1 MVEAKIKILD
11 VELTVSRLNLKS
23 WTKLD
28 GSRKLMDDAISAK
41 DFDKYFLAIV
51 QFIEIASFPVIE
63 WVQVPWYQVVEV
75 YSKIV
80 EINQPTIDFPVL
92 HGNEKTDKKLPWE
105 YSGRAWY
112 FWLNLFSKNY
122 GWAENQIEHLDLDTA
137 LGLYQE
143 ISLNEQLGKEWQW
156 GLTEIAYKYEKS
168 TKQSVFQP
176 LPRPDWMKPLIPK
189 QLPIVKMLKD
199 HIPVGNIINLSEK
212 K

>member
-1 MVEAKIKILD
+1 MENKKIKILD
-11 VELTVSRLNLKS
+11 VELTMSRLNLKG

-51 QFIEIASFPVIE
+51 QFIEIASFPIID
-63 WVQVPWYQVVEV
+63 WVQVPWYQVLEV
-75 YSKIV
+75 YGKVV

-105 YSGRAWY
+105 YDGRAWY
-112 FWLNLFSKNY
+112 FWLNLFSRNY
-122 GWAENQIEHLDLDTA
+122 GWTENQIEHLDLDTA

-143 ISLNEQLGKEWQW
+143 ITIDEQLGKEWEW
-156 GLTEIAYKYEKS
+156 GLSEIAYPYNSS
-168 TKQSVFQP
+168 TKKSEY
-176 LPRPDWMKPLIPK
+176 RPIERPSWMKPMIPK
-189 QLPIVKMLKD
+189 QLPIIKIRKD
-199 HIPVGNIINLSEK
+199 MMPIGNVINLTEK